1 MRLSK
6 DFTAAS
12 IGWNLCAPLQST
24 ITHGL
29 APHQL
34 ENPMSFSL
42 RVLSAIALLA
52 FLSGCSSLIPKPV
65 VYQTEKFDTTEI
77 YTRRFQVSAEV
88 ACEAARRALLS
99 QGYVINAAGT
109 TQIDARKSFQPENDV
124 HSQIGFRIVC
134 ADDGH
139 NGKLSSMFAN
149 ALEDRYAL
157 KKINSAASL
166 GVGVLGSLSVPFSSS
181 DDSLVK
187 VASQTVTAESFYARF
202 FTLVSRYL
210 GDDTEIESAEKL
222 IAPPTM
228 PKKTATAAVEP
239 EPVATP
245 APVQTTATV
254 PTSPATSTP
263 STTTAPVTA
272 PAVEPAPAAAATPAN
287 TSAPAAAPSSAPSPT
302 PASAPAATPHSTAP
316 VTP

>member
-1 MRLSK
+1 
-6 DFTAAS
+6 
-12 IGWNLCAPLQST
+12 
-24 ITHGL
+24 
-29 APHQL
+29 
-34 ENPMSFSL
+34 MSLSL

-157 KKINSAASL
+157 KKVNSAASL

-228 PKKTATAAVEP
+228 PKKTTTAAVEP
-239 EPVATP
+239 EPVVAPTQAPVAVPTTPVTTPATSSAAAPNTASTAVPTTAPTTAPTVEPATAPTVAPTPAATP
-245 APVQTTATV
+245 APAQT
-254 PTSPATSTP
+254 
-263 STTTAPVTA
+263 
-272 PAVEPAPAAAATPAN
+272 ATPAN
-287 TSAPAAAPSSAPSPT
+287 TPAITPTSTPTSTTPVAP
-302 PASAPAATPHSTAP
+302 
-316 VTP
+316 

>member
-1 MRLSK
+1 
-6 DFTAAS
+6 
-12 IGWNLCAPLQST
+12 
-24 ITHGL
+24 
-29 APHQL
+29 
-34 ENPMSFSL
+34 MSFSL

-245 APVQTTATV
+245 TPVQTTATV

-263 STTTAPVTA
+263 SATTAPVTA
-272 PAVEPAPAAAATPAN
+272 PAVEPAPAAAAPSVTPAAAATPAN
-287 TSAPAAAPSSAPSPT
+287 TSVPAAAPSSTPSPA
-302 PASAPAATPHSTAP
+302 PASVPAATPHSAAP
-316 VTP
+316 VAP

>member
-1 MRLSK
+1 
-6 DFTAAS
+6 
-12 IGWNLCAPLQST
+12 
-24 ITHGL
+24 
-29 APHQL
+29 
-34 ENPMSFSL
+34 MSFSL

-245 APVQTTATV
+245 TPVQTTATV

-263 STTTAPVTA
+263 SATTAPVTA
-272 PAVEPAPAAAATPAN
+272 PAVEPAPAAAAPSVTPAAAATPEN
-287 TSAPAAAPSSAPSPT
+287 TSVPAAAPSSTPSPA
-302 PASAPAATPHSTAP
+302 PASVPAATPHSAAP
-316 VTP
+316 VAP